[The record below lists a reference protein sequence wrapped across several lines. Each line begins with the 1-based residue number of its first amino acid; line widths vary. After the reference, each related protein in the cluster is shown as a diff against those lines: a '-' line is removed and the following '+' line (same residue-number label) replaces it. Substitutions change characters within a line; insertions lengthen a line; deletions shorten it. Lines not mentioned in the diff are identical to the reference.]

1 MLQRSFVVQPKTAVD
16 DLSVPM
22 FIWMVL
28 ILTWHSGPQISEF
41 EKTSEVWD
49 LAKEIQC
56 ACWVDSLISLQCYQ
70 VPFFTILRLVSDIAA
85 HFEPPNQSPL
95 VRHKECTYDDSDQ
108 MVFHRNPGRPCL
120 ASDGL
125 CNGVLQ
131 TIQKKINIGQAKCK
145 LGIKVGEHCFR
156 AS

>member
-1 MLQRSFVVQPKTAVD
+1 MR
-16 DLSVPM
+16 
-22 FIWMVL
+22 VL
-28 ILTWHSGPQISEF
+28 
-41 EKTSEVWD
+41 
-49 LAKEIQC
+49 
-56 ACWVDSLISLQCYQ
+56 VDSLISLQCYQ
-70 VPFFTILRLVSDIAA
+70 VPFLTILRLVSDIAA

-108 MVFHRNPGRPCL
+108 MVFHRNPRRPCL

-145 LGIKVGEHCFR
+145 LGIKSGGALLSCIVEHGDIMQRPADFLR
-156 AS
+156 DVLI